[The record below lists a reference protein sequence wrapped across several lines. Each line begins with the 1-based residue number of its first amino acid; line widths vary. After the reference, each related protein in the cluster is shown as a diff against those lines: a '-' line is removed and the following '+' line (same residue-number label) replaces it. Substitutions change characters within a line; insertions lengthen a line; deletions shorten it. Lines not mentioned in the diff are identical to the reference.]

1 MAVMRNWIVAAAV
14 AVVVSSIGVVLA
26 EKEPSAPAKAA
37 EAKPPTPEQL
47 LGAWALAGQPGA
59 VEEPKELARMKFFG
73 HRHWVITQSDPATGA
88 VVFHHGGTYTLENGK
103 YVEKITF
110 ATDGTASLVGK
121 EFRFMLKIDGDTLT
135 QLGEGNPWN
144 EVWKRP
150 AK

>member
-1 MAVMRNWIVAAAV
+1 MAAKRNWVLAAAV
-14 AVVVSSIGVVLA
+14 AVVMSVIGVALA
-26 EKEPSAPAKAA
+26 EKDPSAPAKTADP
-37 EAKPPTPEQL
+37 KPPTAELL
-47 LGAWALAGQPGA
+47 LGAWALAGEPGA
-59 VEEPKELARMKFFG
+59 VQDPKEPTRLKFFG
-73 HRHWVITQSDPATGA
+73 HRHWVITQSDSATGA

-121 EFRFMLKIDGDTLT
+121 EFRFTLKIDGDTLT